1 LNVIKIAILGAEC
14 SGKSTLTRKLA
25 IKNHGIA
32 VFEYLRHYCNS
43 YRIPQH
49 IGEQL
54 YIAYKQIELEK
65 IATQSSLQSLKLS
78 HLYHNENTLIF
89 CDTSPLLIYV
99 YTLYYFKIDDIR
111 LRNLVLNHQYSYQH
125 TIILSPL
132 KWIADGQRD
141 SPQAQLD
148 IYNLL
153 LDIIDRFN
161 IKVECLTD
169 VIAKTGIFI

>member
-1 LNVIKIAILGAEC
+1 MNVIKIAILGAEC

-25 IKNHGIA
+25 IKNHGVA

-43 YRIPQH
+43 HRIPQYVN
-49 IGEQL
+49 EQL

-65 IATQSSLQSLKLS
+65 IALQQSLQSSKLS
-78 HLYHNENTLIF
+78 HDKNTLIF
-89 CDTSPLLIYV
+89 CDTSPLLTYV

-111 LRNLVLNHQYSYQH
+111 LRNLVLNHQFSYQH
-125 TIILSPL
+125 TIILPPL

-153 LDIIDRFN
+153 LDVIDRFN
-161 IKVECLTD
+161 IKVEYLENV
-169 VIAKTGIFI
+169 VIKTGIRI